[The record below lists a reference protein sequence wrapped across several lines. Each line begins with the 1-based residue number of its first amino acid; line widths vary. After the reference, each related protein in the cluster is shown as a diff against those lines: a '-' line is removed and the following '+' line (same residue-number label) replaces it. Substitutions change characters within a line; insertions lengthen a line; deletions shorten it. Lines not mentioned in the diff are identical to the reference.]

1 MVIKELLVNPSHNP
15 KLSDWNPNDT
25 MGRSEKDLNKQLIML
40 RSTMSDLQYRL
51 YIERKRSLLVVLQG
65 MDASGKDGAIK
76 DVMSAFNPIGC
87 TVKAFKAPST
97 DELSHDF
104 LWRIHNAVPPK
115 GFIGIFNR
123 SQYEDVVE
131 VRVGKLVPRSV
142 WEPRYDQIIQ
152 FEKTLHENQVKIIK
166 FFLHISKQEQKDRL
180 CSRLSHPR
188 KRWKVN
194 RDDFEKHKKWGRYM
208 DAYEDAIVRSST
220 PESPWYIV
228 PSNKKWFRNWFIA
241 KTITQTLKRM
251 KIKNPKYE
259 MPPNIGDICK

>member
-1 MVIKELLVNPSHNP
+1 
-15 KLSDWNPNDT
+15 
-25 MGRSEKDLNKQLIML
+25 MGRSEKDLNKQLVML

-87 TVKAFKAPST
+87 YVKAFKVPT
-97 DELSHDF
+97 PDELSHDF

-115 GFIGIFNR
+115 GVIGVFNR
-123 SQYEDVVE
+123 SHYEDVVE
-131 VRVGKLVPRSV
+131 ARVGKLVPRTV

-152 FEKTLHENQVKIIK
+152 FEKTLHENDVKIIK
-166 FFLHISKQEQKDRL
+166 FFLHISKQEQKERL
-180 CSRLSHPR
+180 CSRLLHPR

-194 RDDFEKHKKWGRYM
+194 RDDFEKRKKWGRYM
-208 DAYEDAIVRSST
+208 EAYQDAIVRSST
-220 PESPWYIV
+220 RESPWYIV
-228 PSNKKWFRNWFIA
+228 PANKKWFRNWFIA
-241 KTITQTLKRM
+241 KTIIQTLNGM

-259 MPPNIGDICK
+259 MPPNIGNICR